1 MICLN
6 SWLYDENNPFSKVE
20 AIQYYD
26 ELRKDLEEGYFEG
39 INVYLSFFNKEL
51 VNILD
56 YFNEYIVI
64 FDALITIPLG
74 LYLCKKQ
81 CTKLSTL
88 DNHEE
93 QLLGYKKAASMRI
106 LLVGNTMVFAI
117 AAFYLMGAYQSMLWV
132 AAVSAIG
139 WYFTKPSERKMELE
153 LQAKDPNQENY

>member
-1 MICLN
+1 MEQKIIRTLN
-6 SWLYDENNPFSKVE
+6 VYYYGIMALTLLAGTLAYFLIMKDYVQPIDSLSTLGQ
-20 AIQYYD
+20 AIQ
-26 ELRKDLEEGYFEG
+26 
-39 INVYLSFFNKEL
+39 
-51 VNILD
+51 
-56 YFNEYIVI
+56 YIVI

-93 QLLGYKKAASMRI
+93 QLLGYKKAASLRI

-132 AAVSAIG
+132 AAVAAIG
-139 WYFTKPSERKMELE
+139 WYFSKPSERKMELE
-153 LQAKDPNQENY
+153 LQPKEPNQEQY

>member
-1 MICLN
+1 MEQKIIRTLN
-6 SWLYDENNPFSKVE
+6 VYYYGIMALTLLTGTLAYFLIMKDYVQPIDSLSTLGQ
-20 AIQYYD
+20 AIQY
-26 ELRKDLEEGYFEG
+26 
-39 INVYLSFFNKEL
+39 V
-51 VNILD
+51 
-56 YFNEYIVI
+56 VI
-64 FDALITIPLG
+64 FDALVTIPLG

-88 DNHEE
+88 DNEE
-93 QLLGYKKAASMRI
+93 EKLQGYKKAASLRI

-153 LQAKDPNQENY
+153 LQPKDPNQEQY

>member
-1 MICLN
+1 MEQKIIRTLN
-6 SWLYDENNPFSKVE
+6 VYYYGIMALTLLVGTLAYFLIMKDYVQPIDSLSTLGQ
-20 AIQYYD
+20 AIQ
-26 ELRKDLEEGYFEG
+26 
-39 INVYLSFFNKEL
+39 
-51 VNILD
+51 
-56 YFNEYIVI
+56 YIVI
-64 FDALITIPLG
+64 FDALVTIPLG

-88 DNHEE
+88 DNEE
-93 QLLGYKKAASMRI
+93 EKLQGYKKAASLRI

-153 LQAKDPNQENY
+153 LQPKDPTQEQY